1 MLNVQI
7 LVMFIRV
14 YLSKA
19 LRVLMMVSNLG
30 SFLDIPAGACLLMA
44 CAYLLLAGGLGP
56 LNWFCFFS
64 INTGAICLNFVE
76 RESLISW
83 NWLGLSRFS
92 SSVKSFAM
100 DAFVRL

>member
-1 MLNVQI
+1 MQI
-7 LVMFIRV
+7 LVMFKRV

-30 SFLDIPAGACLLMA
+30 SFLDFPAGACLLMTCA
-44 CAYLLLAGGLGP
+44 CLLLAGGLGP

-76 RESLISW
+76 KESLISC

-92 SSVKSFAM
+92 SLVKSFAT
-100 DAFVRL
+100 DDLVLL